1 MNLHP
6 KQIAFDQSDS
16 PHDDIPIVAR
26 SIRTRLLKRQPMEWS
41 MTLSN
46 QSQSRLI
53 MADTQD
59 MKNLDEQQNYALANN
74 SDPKNVQELTS
85 YVS

>member
-1 MNLHP
+1 MNRHPQKLHMT
-6 KQIAFDQSDS
+6 SDS
-16 PHDDIPIVAR
+16 LHDDISIVAR

-41 MTLSN
+41 MKLSN

>member
-1 MNLHP
+1 
-6 KQIAFDQSDS
+6 
-16 PHDDIPIVAR
+16 
-26 SIRTRLLKRQPMEWS
+26 
-41 MTLSN
+41 
-46 QSQSRLI
+46 

-85 YVS
+85 YVSYSSRMLFCHQKAL